1 MGCRPQSTFEAIS
14 DGSGNVTM
22 TTRVGANKSRLAFA
36 RDSKAG
42 REEGKLDS
50 EKRLPVC
57 PDWRLWAWAV
67 A

>member
-1 MGCRPQSTFEAIS
+1 MGCRPQSIFEAIS

-22 TTRVGANKSRLAFA
+22 TTRVGANKSRLALG

-42 REEGKLDS
+42 REEGKFDS
-50 EKRLPVC
+50 EKRLQVS
-57 PDWRLWAWAV
+57 PDWRLLAWEA